1 MKGTAAL
8 TTITLFLAVT
18 NVLTTT
24 LEKEVNLLAAENAI
38 EDKIMKAVHKDIKG
52 ERKLSDGMSI
62 YYEIYLFCY
71 CEKIKLF

>member
-1 MKGTAAL
+1 MKGETAL

-38 EDKIMKAVHKDIKG
+38 EDKIMKAVHNDIRG
-52 ERKLSDGMSI
+52 ERKLSDGKAVNFKSH
-62 YYEIYLFCY
+62 LF
-71 CEKIKLF
+71 